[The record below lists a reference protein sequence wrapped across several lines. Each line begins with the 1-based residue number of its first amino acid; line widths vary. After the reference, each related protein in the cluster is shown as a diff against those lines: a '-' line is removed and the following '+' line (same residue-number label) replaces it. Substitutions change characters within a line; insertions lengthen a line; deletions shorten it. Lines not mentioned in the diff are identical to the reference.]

1 MNPVMVEV
9 IAHAPTQYF
18 HCQHCEFVWNQAE
31 IESVKKFHA
40 DALATSLPT
49 ELLADYRTLSAWITN
64 AVERFGGRV
73 VFKVIDAASLEGVY
87 KSLRYGARKYPA
99 VIINGKDKYIG
110 ADFAQAETLI
120 ARAL

>member
-31 IESVKKFHA
+31 IESVKKFHT

-49 ELLADYRTLSAWITN
+49 ELLTDYRTLSAWITN
-64 AVERFGGRV
+64 AIERFGGRV

-99 VIINGKDKYIG
+99 VIVNGKDKYIG